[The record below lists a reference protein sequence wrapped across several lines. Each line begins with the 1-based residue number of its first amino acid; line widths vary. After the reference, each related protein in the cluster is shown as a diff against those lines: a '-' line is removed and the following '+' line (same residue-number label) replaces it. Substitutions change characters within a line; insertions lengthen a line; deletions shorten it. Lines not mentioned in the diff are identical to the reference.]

1 VPGDAD
7 DEDERRS
14 LSGDGDW
21 LVPAILR
28 RIDRVEDRLERATG
42 RFERLLAATREEV
55 DERVDELEAFH
66 IEDRTEARLRIDQRT
81 QQLHRWQLV
90 SIGVGVIAALIGAA
104 TAIVALL
111 H

>member
-1 VPGDAD
+1 VPGDD
-7 DEDERRS
+7 PEDRRS
-14 LSGDGDW
+14 RSMGRREEDW
-21 LVPAILR
+21 IIPAILK
-28 RIDRVEDRLERATG
+28 RIERLEDRLERAVD
-42 RFERLLAATREEV
+42 RLDRTREEV
-55 DERVDELEAFH
+55 GERVDELEQFH

-104 TAIVALL
+104 TGIIALL

>member
-1 VPGDAD
+1 MGRRE
-7 DEDERRS
+7 ED
-14 LSGDGDW
+14 W
-21 LVPAILR
+21 IVPALLK
-28 RIDRVEDRLERATG
+28 RIERLEDRLERAVD
-42 RFERLLAATREEV
+42 RLERMLFRNREEV

-90 SIGVGVIAALIGAA
+90 SIGVGVIAALIGAV
-104 TAIVALL
+104 TGILTLL

>member
-1 VPGDAD
+1 MGRRE
-7 DEDERRS
+7 ED
-14 LSGDGDW
+14 W
-21 LVPAILR
+21 IVPALLK
-28 RIDRVEDRLERATG
+28 RIERLEDRLERAVD
-42 RFERLLAATREEV
+42 RLERMLFRSREEV

-90 SIGVGVIAALIGAA
+90 SIGVGVIAALIGAV
-104 TAIVALL
+104 TGILTLL